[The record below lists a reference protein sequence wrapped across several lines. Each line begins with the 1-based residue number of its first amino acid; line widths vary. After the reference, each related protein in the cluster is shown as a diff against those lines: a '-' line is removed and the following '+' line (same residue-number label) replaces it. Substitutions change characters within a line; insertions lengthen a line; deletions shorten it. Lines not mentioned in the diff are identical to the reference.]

1 MNTLDD
7 LDPKLQEKLNTLQST
22 KSRNPDFAARGKAR
36 YLAEALQLA
45 VTSTE
50 QKRLTLWIENIKT
63 LFRRKE
69 KAPMFTTLIS
79 VFLILTALLGGGGV
93 TVVAAQSSQPGDL
106 LYPVK
111 TISEDIYYQLTTGDQ
126 DRLNLS
132 LDYADLRMV
141 EIQNMLE
148 EGHLPSDAILLRLQ
162 THLQTALELSVKNAS
177 EADRLLEQTRLQ
189 IEKQLQ
195 THLQQPSSNP
205 AGETLRLQVRD
216 MLQVRIG
223 WIEDGLKQMAQ
234 LRVQTQNQPQAQS
247 GNQSGQ
253 DVGTQT
259 PGGNGQ
265 NSGQMAGSQ
274 NGSGGWT
281 FQWELTPTP
290 YDYQYQYQNQNGQ
303 GGSGSGMG
311 NK

>member
-1 MNTLDD
+1 MNPLDD
-7 LDPKLQEKLNTLQST
+7 LDPQLKEKLNKFQSI
-22 KSRNPDFAARGKAR
+22 KSRNPDAAARGKAR
-36 YLAEALQLA
+36 YLAEARQLG
-45 VTSTE
+45 VTSTGF
-50 QKRLTLWIENIKT
+50 KRLNLWIENIKSV
-63 LFRRKE
+63 FRKKE
-69 KAPMFTTLIS
+69 KNPMFTTLIS
-79 VFLILTALLGGGGV
+79 VFLILTTLLGGGGI

-111 TISEDIYYQLTTGDQ
+111 AISEDVYYQLTTGDQ

-132 LDYADLRMV
+132 LDYADRRMV
-141 EIQNMLE
+141 EIQKMLE
-148 EGHLPSDAILLRLQ
+148 EGHLPSDAVLLRLQ
-162 THLQTALELSVKNAS
+162 THLQTALELSVKNTS
-177 EADRLLEQTRLQ
+177 EVDRLLEQTRLQ
-189 IEKQLQ
+189 IERQLQ

-205 AGETLRLQVRD
+205 AGEALRLQVRD

-223 WIEDGLKQMAQ
+223 WIDDGLKQMAQ
-234 LRVQTQNQPQAQS
+234 LRVQTQNQPQTQS

-253 DVGTQT
+253 NAGTQV
-259 PGGNGQ
+259 PGGSDQ
-265 NSGQMAGSQ
+265 NSDQMTGSQ

-290 YDYQYQYQNQNGQ
+290 YNYQYQNQNGQ